1 MESNITYYVIL
12 LLLVIIGFLVVKR
25 VASCMIKTIVTL
37 LLIAVAIAL
46 YWLYLR

>member
-25 VASCMIKTIVTL
+25 VASCMIKTVVTF